1 MISFFSSH
9 TNSLIIVFIWNSV
22 ESNIVCGFGIFGGI
36 CRVCCLVVEDEPEL
50 FGKVRSSV
58 FPDLG
63 LGSAHFSSNR
73 FEVRTFWKGLV
84 GFEVQFW

>member
-1 MISFFSSH
+1 MSS
-9 TNSLIIVFIWNSV
+9 
-22 ESNIVCGFGIFGGI
+22 EFGIFGVF
-36 CRVCCLVVEDEPEL
+36 RWVCSLVLVDEPG

-63 LGSAHFSSNR
+63 LGSAHTWLNR
-73 FEVRTFWKGLV
+73 FKVSGFLE